1 MNNAS
6 LVGRAG
12 RDAEARYLENGKI
25 VTNFTIAVNRRKR
38 DAEPL
43 WVKVEIWGKPA
54 QVAADYVKKGGLIG
68 VSGEIDLDVWTDRTT
83 GEERKQLKLVANDL
97 RLLGSK
103 SDNQGQ
109 QGGSQSRPQPQ
120 NQWGGGEPSDEEVP
134 F

>member
-12 RDAEARYLENGKI
+12 RDAEARYLENGKM
-25 VTNFTIAVNRRKR
+25 VANFTIAVNRRKR

-68 VSGEIDLDVWTDRTT
+68 VSGEIDLDVWTDRAT

-109 QGGSQSRPQPQ
+109 HGAPPSRSQPQ
-120 NQWGGGEPSDEEVP
+120 NQWGGGEPSDEDIP

>member
-12 RDAEARYLENGKI
+12 RDAEARYLENGKM
-25 VTNFTIAVNRRKR
+25 VANFTIAVNRRKR
-38 DAEPL
+38 DSEPL

-54 QVAADYVKKGGLIG
+54 QVAADYVKKGGLVG
-68 VSGEIDLDVWTDRTT
+68 VSGEIDLDVWTDRNT

-103 SDNQGQ
+103 ADNQGSAPVPRPAATSAPS
-109 QGGSQSRPQPQ
+109 GGFDD
-120 NQWGGGEPSDEEVP
+120 SDIP